1 MNAQGMQN
9 RWLPC
14 SLRPLNGQNPAGGL
28 HAEVVGCMLAAGGK
42 GGRSTFATC
51 EHYKQDSPLLVSGLV
66 GPVRRRISK

>member
-1 MNAQGMQN
+1 
-9 RWLPC
+9 
-14 SLRPLNGQNPAGGL
+14 
-28 HAEVVGCMLAAGGK
+28 MLAAGGK